1 MPLSYVLRTRNLV
14 IPLSAQPTDKINE
27 KKKTD
32 KISNDTLNL
41 KLYIKENV
49 KQLVND
55 PWIKSTWK
63 AHG

>member
-1 MPLSYVLRTRNLV
+1 M

-32 KISNDTLNL
+32 KISNGTLNL

-55 PWIKSTWK
+55 PWIKST
-63 AHG
+63 